1 MYHPLQGVGRSRG
14 APGHAR
20 HARLGALCYS
30 RAPRPPRSSPRRSSS
45 TRSGPTITTTSG
57 GLAYRGDGKLEQAIA
72 SFEKALAIY
81 PRHAWSYAQWGA
93 TLADID
99 HRDKGAVAEDTVR
112 IVAEARSRARA
123 QARRPEPAQPAQD
136 LRPSLLAPG
145 MVRAAARR
153 RSPCP
158 RDLTAAAQRL
168 ACPGRARASARRAGT
183 LHFARWRPDWLAGH
197 IGLEPA
203 NPSAS
208 YLIRFT

>member
-1 MYHPLQGVGRSRG
+1 MTRVASRELDGSLDRNHIAAGSRMYHPLQGVGRSRG

-112 IVAEARSRARA
+112 IVAQKLDRALELRPDDPNLLSLLRTFG
-123 QARRPEPAQPAQD
+123 QAYWLQEWSAQPHDAD
-136 LRPSLLAPG
+136 HP
-145 MVRAAARR
+145 
-153 RSPCP
+153 
-158 RDLTAAAQRL
+158 
-168 ACPGRARASARRAGT
+168 AGE
-183 LHFARWRPDWLAGH
+183 
-197 IGLEPA
+197 I
-203 NPSAS
+203 
-208 YLIRFT
+208 